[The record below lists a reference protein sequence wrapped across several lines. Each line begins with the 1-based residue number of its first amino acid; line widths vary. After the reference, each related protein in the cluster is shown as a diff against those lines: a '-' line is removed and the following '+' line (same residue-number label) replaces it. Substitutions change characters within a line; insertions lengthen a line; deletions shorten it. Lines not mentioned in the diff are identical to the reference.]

1 MAEDEGLWNCK
12 LQDEPFDGLLGE
24 PLLSEPELVGLDSFG
39 LSPGQFMPEDTKP
52 LCEDGVLALC
62 TRFPKATVVI
72 RVVGH
77 ALLEGKLYAVG
88 GFG

>member
-1 MAEDEGLWNCK
+1 MKAAILLKVAEDEGLR
-12 LQDEPFDGLLGE
+12 DSIRD
-24 PLLSEPELVGLDSFG
+24 SEGG
-39 LSPGQFMPEDTKP
+39 M
-52 LCEDGVLALC
+52 ALC
-62 TRFPKATVVI
+62 TCVPKATVVI